1 MTLQGTA
8 PPAAT
13 ISAATCP
20 TAAPNAAGGGTSW
33 RGGRGLVAVFAGIL
47 LGLVAVIVDCVR
59 IDLPLGPFT
68 IFAAVFVGGF
78 VGIVSSP
85 VVFWALWQKDLR
97 IALPIVYGTAG
108 LIAVLVTITSFSP
121 VAAPV
126 VFLNVVINCAV
137 LKIALPTTFHD
148 VARYCP
154 RPSGMARR

>member
-8 PPAAT
+8 PDPV
-13 ISAATCP
+13 
-20 TAAPNAAGGGTSW
+20 GW

-154 RPSGMARR
+154 TCGYDLRGNLSHGCPECGWRRDKLARR